1 MLQKSVLNRKFIIFI
16 VVALILAL
24 LLCLLPL
31 FETASATTTAEEEIK
46 EELEKNVDKNLND
59 IDFSE
64 LIEFENGLGKNV
76 YEGGITKLIKDIIAG
91 EYSGGFADTFNM
103 IINMLG
109 VSVKG
114 FIPLLVTLIAVSIIF
129 SIINGLTSGFMSK
142 STTEIIH
149 FVCYSAIIVLLM
161 TEVTFLI
168 TDSVKAIKNMA
179 KFMEIIFPIMLTL
192 VTALGGIATT
202 ATYSPMMTILSAGVT
217 KIISNVVL
225 PCFIATMALSIVG
238 FISKD
243 IKLNK
248 LTKFFKSCGEVI
260 IGVVFG
266 LFTTFITT
274 NGISGAITD
283 NISIK
288 SAKFA
293 ISSYVPILGG
303 YLSDGLDLAVASVML
318 VKNAVGVGGVILM
331 LSIILSPVIKILVFS
346 LGLKL
351 VAGIIEPIGNK
362 RMSEIVYAISKNLTL
377 LVVAMLGMAF
387 MFFIMMILILITC
400 NAGIYDPSHWSF

>member
-59 IDFSE
+59 IDFSK

-129 SIINGLTSGFMSK
+129 SIINGLTSGFMAK

-387 MFFIMMILILITC
+387 MFFIMMILILLTC
-400 NAGIYDPSHWSF
+400 NAGI

>member
-1 MLQKSVLNRKFIIFI
+1 MLQKSVLNRKISIILLVIVCVIMLFAFIMTNENLS
-16 VVALILAL
+16 AENLAMDEL
-24 LLCLLPL
+24 Q
-31 FETASATTTAEEEIK
+31 K
-46 EELEKNVDKNLND
+46 ELEENVDKSLED
-59 IDFSE
+59 IDFSD
-64 LIEFENGLGKNV
+64 LVQFENSFGGFT
-76 YEGGITKLIKDIIAG
+76 YEGGITQLFKDILSG
-91 EYSGGFADTFNM
+91 EYNGGFADTFNL

-109 VSVKG
+109 VSLKG
-114 FIPLLVTLIAVSIIF
+114 FLPLLVTLIAIAVVF
-129 SIINGLTSGFMSK
+129 SIVSGLTSGFMSN

-149 FVCYSAIIVLLM
+149 FVCYSAMIVILM

-168 TDSVKAIKNMA
+168 TSSVKTIKNMSA
-179 KFMEIIFPIMLTL
+179 FMEVIFPIMLTL

-202 ATYSPMMTILSAGVT
+202 ATYSPMMTVLSVGVA
-217 KIISNVVL
+217 KIINNIVL

-248 LTKFFKSCGEVI
+248 LTKFFKSAGEII

-266 LFTTFITT
+266 LFTTFVTT

-293 ISSYVPILGG
+293 IASYVPILGG
-303 YLSDGLDLAVASVML
+303 YLSEGLDLAVASVML
-318 VKNAVGVGGVILM
+318 VKNAIGVGGVIFM
-331 LSIILSPVIKILVFS
+331 LSIVLAPVVKILIFS

-362 RMSEIVYAISKNLTL
+362 RMSEIIYVISKNLTL
-377 LVVAMLGMAF
+377 LVVAILGMAF
-387 MFFIMMILILITC
+387 MFFIMMILIMLTC
-400 NAGIYDPSHWSF
+400 NAGI